1 MTKKPIYIDPA
12 SLSEDSTVR
21 EVINSMNDS
30 QKKTMCFIA
39 YRSYEKGYNDAVK
52 ATRASLR
59 KSHKEIMSFIKELE
73 HD

>member
-1 MTKKPIYIDPA
+1 MTKKPMYIDPA
-12 SLSEDSTVR
+12 SLSEDSTVS
-21 EVINSMNDS
+21 EAINSMNDL

-39 YRSYEKGYNDAVK
+39 YRAYEKGYNDAVK